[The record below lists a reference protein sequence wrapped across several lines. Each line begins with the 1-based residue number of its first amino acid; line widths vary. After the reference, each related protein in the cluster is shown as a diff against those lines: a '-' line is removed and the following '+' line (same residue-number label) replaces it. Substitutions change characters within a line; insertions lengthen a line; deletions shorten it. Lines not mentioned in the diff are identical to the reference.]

1 MRLASISA
9 IPRAWPSI
17 RRVAPCARPRRG
29 HVADPRVEP
38 RADGSLDA
46 ATVSTVDLRS
56 LGTRG
61 ARGLAFDASTGH
73 LHLRR
78 GQALHELTTAE
89 VVATRDLSGVGLAS
103 PEGMVIAP
111 SSDQTDAPDETSVY
125 MADSGGRIVELSLA
139 PSP

>member
-1 MRLASISA
+1 MAVDPTSGVVFVLD
-9 IPRAWPSI
+9 
-17 RRVAPCARPRRG
+17 
-29 HVADPRVEP
+29 ADTSRILRVEP

-56 LGTRG
+56 LGTRD

-78 GQALHELTTAE
+78 GQALHELTTAGE